1 MSFITEIIPSIIQV
15 SQQVQTV
22 NTNYAMLAINI
33 CVDFQHWT
41 NKKKVKQKRKKKLRG
56 ISFRNML
63 LEGIFFVFRQIKNYI
78 CPKGKIF
85 IYLRLFLLFHFIF
98 CSISCYCLVLLILP
112 PKSRW
117 TEHNKK
123 QLNKKKDKFETR
135 KQLNRNPTRKKY
147 HPHKKI
153 FKWNNRKISS
163 DTDWYWT

>member
-63 LEGIFFVFRQIKNYI
+63 LEGIFFVFHQIKNYI

-85 IYLRLFLLFHFIF
+85 IYLRLLLFHFIF

-123 QLNKKKDKFETR
+123 QLNKKKINLR
-135 KQLNRNPTRKKY
+135 HGSN
-147 HPHKKI
+147 
-153 FKWNNRKISS
+153 
-163 DTDWYWT
+163 